1 MQVLGLCLM
10 SYRRP
15 SFAKKTRQRTPETDR
30 LHWHRVLR
38 VWPTHGPASNGI
50 STTACKVRDGVI
62 DSNRGRLKLEGV
74 AIYRD
79 VPRGAAGCGVSWR
92 PFRVGLEGNDLKLST
107 VRITLNEF
115 PDRAF
120 WRREDTGACE
130 PWCERVHAYGECS
143 SSIAQALHRA
153 TAPGAFAPR
162 SR

>member
-1 MQVLGLCLM
+1 MSILATTGL
-10 SYRRP
+10 RGHIVAQP
-15 SFAKKTRQRTPETDR
+15 RTPEIDR

-50 STTACKVRDGVI
+50 STACKVRDGVI

-107 VRITLNEF
+107 VRITLDEF
-115 PDRAF
+115 PDRAISSAGMTRAR
-120 WRREDTGACE
+120 WDL
-130 PWCERVHAYGECS
+130 WCERVHAYVECS
-143 SSIAQALHRA
+143 SSSPCSPPMN
-153 TAPGAFAPR
+153 T
-162 SR
+162 